1 MIHLIR
7 NPLQEVCH
15 CLFSVEMYV
24 ISGLLGKAFTGN
36 TFGNSCCRRVSSCL
50 QLEHCNIIRSVCK
63 EPWKCSETNT
73 QLARFV
79 SSVLG
84 VSRVWRKIW
93 WWSSCWY
100 VVHSVRY
107 SSLWGGLVE
116 GRAVCS
122 LPTRAVPVGTVLL
135 ALLMRLLVEIV
146 QWWWTRLL
154 WHWTL
159 HLVIPSL
166 TSQVLV

>member
-1 MIHLIR
+1 M
-7 NPLQEVCH
+7 
-15 CLFSVEMYV
+15 FSVKMYV
-24 ISGLLGKAFTGN
+24 IPGLLGKAFTGN
-36 TFGNSCCRRVSSCL
+36 NLGNSCCRRVPSCL
-50 QLEHCNIIRSVCK
+50 QLEHSNIIRSVCK
-63 EPWKCSETNT
+63 ETWKCSETNT

-107 SSLWGGLVE
+107 SSLWRGLVE
-116 GRAVCS
+116 ERAVCS
-122 LPTRAVPVGTVLL
+122 LSTRAVPVGTVLL
-135 ALLMRLLVEIV
+135 PLLMRLLVEIA
-146 QWWWTRLL
+146 QWRWTRLL
-154 WHWTL
+154 RHWTL
-159 HLVIPSL
+159 HLIISSL